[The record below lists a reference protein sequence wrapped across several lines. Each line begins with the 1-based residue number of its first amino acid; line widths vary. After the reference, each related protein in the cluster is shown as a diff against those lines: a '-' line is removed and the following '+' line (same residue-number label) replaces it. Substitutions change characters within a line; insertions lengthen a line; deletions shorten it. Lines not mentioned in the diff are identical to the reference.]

1 MKLSEVEERT
11 EEVEDSLLNDL
22 LGDVEE
28 SPAAGNPGFDVT
40 SLFNNEEEAKEFFT
54 RLPMHILNVWANN
67 DKVLHIVCPAGTAG
81 VIKSMVDTSEIP
93 GLEPDFVPIFAQLKD
108 SIQYTE
114 AEGETGIR
122 LITLK
127 QAINSREIISLHEWA
142 HSVKLYDQIRARNL
156 VIQPTMEEL
165 RMLALLDILLESKN
179 DSKKIVAASRIP
191 ASIR

>member
-1 MKLSEVEERT
+1 MNYL
-11 EEVEDSLLNDL
+11 
-22 LGDVEE
+22 
-28 SPAAGNPGFDVT
+28 
-40 SLFNNEEEAKEFFT
+40 
-54 RLPMHILNVWANN
+54 
-67 DKVLHIVCPAGTAG
+67 
-81 VIKSMVDTSEIP
+81 P